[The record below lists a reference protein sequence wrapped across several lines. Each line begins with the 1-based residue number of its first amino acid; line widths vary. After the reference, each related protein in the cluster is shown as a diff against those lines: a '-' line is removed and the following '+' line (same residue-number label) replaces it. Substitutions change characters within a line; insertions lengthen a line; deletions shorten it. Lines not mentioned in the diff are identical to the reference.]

1 MEPLQPLP
9 LKQVVPE
16 DHVVYSQQPSD
27 PSPMDIDTELLVNT
41 PMECA
46 DIDVIMEDAPP
57 LVLLPWVPFFHP
69 GSNSTKTQT
78 GKAGKKK
85 KAKKH

>member
-1 MEPLQPLP
+1 
-9 LKQVVPE
+9 
-16 DHVVYSQQPSD
+16 
-27 PSPMDIDTELLVNT
+27 MDIDTELLVNT

-46 DIDVIMEDAPP
+46 DMDVIMEDAPP

-69 GSNSTKTQT
+69 GSNSTTTQT